1 MHAIHP
7 HVPRPLVA
15 ALGALVLTVLVV
27 LAIASSTGD
36 VHVTLGDRASSDVT
50 TSRPATVVQQTTPRG
65 RPAWLSNPLAS
76 PINELAAPVPQ
87 R

>member
-7 HVPRPLVA
+7 HIPGPLLA

-27 LAIASSTGD
+27 LALASSTGD
-36 VHVTLGDRASSDVT
+36 VHVSLGDRTRPEAPMSQPVTAVQRSD
-50 TSRPATVVQQTTPRG
+50 QTQ

-76 PINELAAPVPQ
+76 PLDGLATPVAQ
-87 R
+87 H